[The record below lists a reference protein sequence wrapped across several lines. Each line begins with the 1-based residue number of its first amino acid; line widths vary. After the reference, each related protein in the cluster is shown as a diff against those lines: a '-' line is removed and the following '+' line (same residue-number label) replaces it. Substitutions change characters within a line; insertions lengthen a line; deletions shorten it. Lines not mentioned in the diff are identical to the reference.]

1 MESSITH
8 QLYTIRQAADQIGL
22 NYRQLLQAVNDGI
35 VPHYRLGKSRMMVS
49 LPEVLAI
56 MQVQGGGHE

>member
-1 MESSITH
+1 MDAVSSNRF
-8 QLYTIRQAADQIGL
+8 YTIRQAADRIGL
-22 NYRQLLQAVNDGI
+22 NYRQLLNAVNDGA